1 MHETQIVF
9 SIAFVGALE
18 VIVGII
24 EITIALVKPRI
35 KLKGSTLQ
43 LLYLSG
49 LAVIILNCLLMI
61 WLFCYKALEG

>member
-1 MHETQIVF
+1 MNETQIVF
-9 SIAFVGALE
+9 SIAIVGALE

-24 EITIALVKPRI
+24 ARTIAFVKPGI
-35 KLKGSTLQ
+35 KLKDSTLL

-49 LAVIILNCLLMI
+49 LGAIVLNCLLLV

>member
-1 MHETQIVF
+1 MNETQIVF
-9 SIAFVGALE
+9 SIAFVVVLE

-24 EITIALVKPRI
+24 EISIAFVKPRI
-35 KLKGSTLQ
+35 KLKRSTLQ

-49 LAVIILNCLLMI
+49 FAVSILNCLLMV